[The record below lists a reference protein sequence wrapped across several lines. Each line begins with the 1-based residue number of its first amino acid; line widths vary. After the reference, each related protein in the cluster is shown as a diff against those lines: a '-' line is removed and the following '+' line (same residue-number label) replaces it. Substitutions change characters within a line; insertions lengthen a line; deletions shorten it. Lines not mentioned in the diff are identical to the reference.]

1 MEEIRTMVRY
11 LSSHPLIGVGVAIFL
26 VGIYYLL
33 TRKSALQ
40 RDADARLRQL
50 REERGD
56 YYRNLRP
63 PR

>member
-11 LSSHPLIGVGVAIFL
+11 LTDHPLIGVGIAIL
-26 VGIYYLL
+26 LLGIYYLL

-40 RDADARLRQL
+40 RDADARLKQL
-50 REERGD
+50 RAERGD